1 MSSPNIGSVDL
12 STSPNNQSAA
22 AAAAALARKRQQ
34 GGQAPVYSPAE
45 TLNQMTQEAEQ
56 RHQDKYV
63 VQKEM
68 RAIRAREMEKQRI
81 EDEEREKVDGESS
94 SRFNRPSIS
103 VSAASSSNGH
113 SLPPTS
119 SLPPT
124 KQRIY
129 STNRLESESTS
140 TTSTTQNEDNPRELK
155 KKIAEMEEKFKKHAI
170 YQTQLENDN
179 QKLIYEL
186 DLLKDLIEEH
196 QELIIELRR
205 QFKEKARELD
215 CQKRTNKD
223 LQTDFSRL
231 KDILKQ
237 RDALIEDSGLV
248 LYTDYESNVKQSSN
262 TPSQAN
268 LKKPP
273 TSKGATPNNSDT
285 PLSEMRSVLPAVL
298 VAPETAKLLDQLGEG
313 TIDEK
318 LRRVFAEKLELKELN
333 AKLNGELED
342 ERDKRCE
349 LEKKLIA
356 QAHKVLDSQESNQ
369 ELQDIQRQYTKEIN
383 ELKMKIQ
390 KLDHENI
397 IIKQDKQRLDT
408 QLKYLQTNFDELE
421 NTERRLIKE
430 KRDAQRELNESKML
444 VSDLQLKI
452 EVLQKTLEKKRQ
464 TPKYIDTS
472 STTSTTTT
480 AVNSSSSYAST
491 SSTSL
496 NSLSSTSLLTT
507 GGGNA
512 TTSSAATLTPAI
524 NNNGPST
531 PPSSNSQN
539 SSRKSS
545 ISTNLI
551 DENGKS
557 TAASAATASTTVNA
571 TTTESS
577 SSPTISSNSS
587 SSSSSPSSSSNNHNH
602 HNDIIDDLTTTT
614 PTKTTPDLVYIE
626 RDIEPQ

>member
-1 MSSPNIGSVDL
+1 MSSPNIGSTGDHL
-12 STSPNNQSAA
+12 STSPNSSQ
-22 AAAAALARKRQQ
+22 LANANRKRL
-34 GGQAPVYSPAE
+34 GPAAPVYSPNE

-68 RAIRAREMEKQRI
+68 RAIRAREMEKQRK
-81 EDEEREKVDGESS
+81 EDEEREKVEGESS
-94 SRFNRPSIS
+94 SSRFSRPP
-103 VSAASSSNGH
+103 SSNSYNNGH

-124 KQRIY
+124 KQRMY
-129 STNRLESESTS
+129 SSNRVEDLTATT
-140 TTSTTQNEDNPRELK
+140 TTSSEDNPRELK
-155 KKIAEMEEKFKKHAI
+155 KKINEMEEKFKKHAI

-179 QKLIYEL
+179 QKLIYEV

-215 CQKRTNKD
+215 CQKRANKD
-223 LQTDFSRL
+223 LQTDFARL

-248 LYTDYESNVKQSSN
+248 LYTDYDTTTVK
-262 TPSQAN
+262 PSQQQGAQ
-268 LKKPP
+268 KKPP
-273 TSKGATPNNSDT
+273 TPGSSSKVSGDT
-285 PLSEMRSVLPAVL
+285 PLSEMKSVLPAVL
-298 VAPETAKLLDQLGEG
+298 VGPETAKLLDQMGEG
-313 TIDEK
+313 TIDDK
-318 LRRVFAEKLELKELN
+318 LRRLFAEKQELKELN
-333 AKLNGELED
+333 SKIMAELED

-356 QAHKVLDSQESNQ
+356 STHKVLDSQESNQ

-430 KRDAQRELNESKML
+430 KRDAQRELNESRML
-444 VSDLQLKI
+444 VNDLQLKI

-464 TPKYIDTS
+464 TSKYIDTMGSGSS
-472 STTSTTTT
+472 STSASTAATT
-480 AVNSSSSYAST
+480 ASSYASN

-496 NSLSSTSLLTT
+496 NSLSSTSLL
-507 GGGNA
+507 A
-512 TTSSAATLTPAI
+512 TSSNLTTPGTSSTTLTMMNALSHVP
-524 NNNGPST
+524 GT
-531 PPSSNSQN
+531 PTSSSSSDPNSQS
-539 SSRKSS
+539 SSRKN
-545 ISTNLI
+545 STTLI
-551 DENGKS
+551 ENGDMKS
-557 TAASAATASTTVNA
+557 SASSSSATNSASATTTA
-571 TTTESS
+571 TTESS
-577 SSPTISSNSS
+577 SSPTISSPGNTSSS
-587 SSSSSPSSSSNNHNH
+587 SSSSSPASSSNNQNNH
-602 HNDIIDDLTTTT
+602 TLDDLTTT
-614 PTKTTPDLVYIE
+614 PTKKELFME
-626 RDIEPQ
+626 RETVS